1 MPFAIA
7 SFVMP
12 YWFDG
17 NNLIGLSAAS
27 AHADRAARET
37 FLSALYGLRG
47 AGGGRFLVWFD
58 GDDPADM
65 RPPPGVAV
73 RYSAPESADAA
84 ICRRLREIERPG
96 EVFVVTNDLELSSRC
111 RNAGA
116 KVMDWRRFTLKM
128 SAGFSAPQRAA
139 RPTTENNRLRRTDHA
154 HQSRQTSE
162 DASIAV
168 DVEDWLRYFGIDET
182 K

>member
-1 MPFAIA
+1 
-7 SFVMP
+7 MP

-17 NNLIGLSAAS
+17 NNLIGLSADA
-27 AHADRAARET
+27 ARADRRSRAA
-37 FLSALYGLRG
+37 FLSALNGWRG

-65 RPPPGVAV
+65 QPPPGIAV

-96 EVFVVTNDLELSSRC
+96 EVIVVTNDRELSSRC

-116 KVMDWRRFTLKM
+116 NVMDWNRFTVKM
-128 SAGFSAPQRAA
+128 QARSAAPRRAA
-139 RPTTENNRLRRTDHA
+139 APTAKNARCRRHGEA
-154 HQSRQTSE
+154 RQMNQ
-162 DASIAV
+162 ASGEVSSAV
-168 DVEDWLRYFGIDET
+168 DVDDWLRFFGIDESQ
-182 K
+182 